1 MLVKISLGG
10 RLDTEGIVAQVDSIE
25 VVQQN
30 LGFIHHFLKLVGQIL
45 FLDLS
50 LDPVLC
56 GLVGP
61 VCENIVLDQLLCDRT
76 GSLGK
81 IKSAGDADIEGP
93 ENAGDVDAS
102 VLVEALILD
111 RDESVLQVFR
121 DSLPGDRDAVG
132 IR

>member
-1 MLVKISLGG
+1 MLVKISLGC
-10 RLDTEGIVAQVDSIE
+10 RLDTEGVVAQVDRIE
-25 VVQQN
+25 VVQQD

-61 VCENIVLDQLLCDRT
+61 VRENIVLDQLLCDRT
-76 GSLGK
+76 GALGK
-81 IKSAGDADIEGP
+81 IKSSCDTDVEGP
-93 ENAGDVDAS
+93 ENAGNVDAP
-102 VLVEALILD
+102 VLVETLILN
-111 RDESVLQVFR
+111 RDESVLQVFG